1 MDCFYAAVR
10 GKVPRLPD
18 RVFDPRWALIKTEMV
33 PGQWARTFRQEH
45 GPGPKEPAQW
55 TQETERAFI
64 RSVDRLC
71 GCGSEGAG
79 DPMEPPQFE
88 RSAHPPRLI

>member
-18 RVFDPRWALIKTEMV
+18 RVFDPRRALIKTEMV

-55 TQETERAFI
+55 TEETERAFI

-71 GCGSEGAG
+71 GAG
-79 DPMEPPQFE
+79 LKAPVPQWSHPNLSDPHTRPG
-88 RSAHPPRLI
+88 

>member
-64 RSVDRLC
+64 EALIDYAV
-71 GCGSEGAG
+71 GSEGAG

-88 RSAHPPRLI
+88 RPAHTPRLI

>member
-45 GPGPKEPAQW
+45 GPGPKQPAHW

-64 RSVDRLC
+64 EALIDYSV
-71 GCGSEGAG
+71 AG
-79 DPMEPPQFE
+79 LKAPVTQWSHPNFE